1 MQHSIALERSA
12 ATLHC
17 GGFAQGAAV
26 QLVGATNPPSPIE
39 NSNDRWVGVCLGSSS
54 RLHAFAD
61 TPGHTQAV
69 WKSLEGR
76 GPPPTH
82 HRTENSAERRIL
94 TQKLAPRKC
103 GRQGGGRVG
112 PPQLGFR
119 GFPNSPACPSPS
131 ASRALGPEKS
141 VMHSK
146 QENHLLPIGRFL
158 PHHQIGKM
166 NELPF
171 VYGL

>member
-103 GRQGGGRVG
+103 GRQGG
-112 PPQLGFR
+112 
-119 GFPNSPACPSPS
+119 
-131 ASRALGPEKS
+131 
-141 VMHSK
+141 
-146 QENHLLPIGRFL
+146 
-158 PHHQIGKM
+158 
-166 NELPF
+166 
-171 VYGL
+171 